1 MSDATTASSS
11 TATVLEPSSSGSG
24 SSEENYSPSTRIRK
38 KKGLSRI
45 SVTTV
50 TRNTTTNENENENIN
65 RAIDETAV
73 ILTFNTLIEQLL
85 IVGKKYNGIDQS
97 NLNELSKLRLIDN
110 DDDDDG
116 GGGDDNKIKREMNQS
131 DVEQIKSLQNNQRIM
146 ISSFKPPDEI
156 KKKIDTRLDKALIDK
171 KVMVNVKAFTI
182 INNVCSEYDLESN
195 GGNYYENM
203 KTQFAPSEIIHVD
216 QLFMDTLCFN
226 RITLE
231 LVHIFTYLKNRRNP
245 LYYMI
250 CRQKIE
256 MIHKTALHEDSSFTD
271 KYFMPKRVGQYY
283 AIIVNFAL
291 SNPRTKPLSFI
302 GRGNDVGNINRK
314 SMS

>member
-50 TRNTTTNENENENIN
+50 TRNTTSTNENENTN

-73 ILTFNTLIEQLL
+73 ILTFNTLVEQLL
-85 IVGKKYNGIDQS
+85 IVGKKYNGIDQT
-97 NLNELSKLRLIDN
+97 NLNELSKLRLIDK
-110 DDDDDG
+110 DDDDDNNN
-116 GGGDDNKIKREMNQS
+116 DDTNNKIGEMNQS
-131 DVEQIKSLQNNQRIM
+131 DVKQIKSLQNNQRIM
-146 ISSFKPPDEI
+146 LDSFNPPDEL
-156 KKKIDTRLDKALIDK
+156 KKKIDTRLDKALHDIK
-171 KVMVNVKAFTI
+171 AMANVKAFTI

-195 GGNYYENM
+195 GGIYYENL
-203 KTQFAPSEIIHVD
+203 KTEFSPEIIRVD
-216 QLFMDTLCFN
+216 QLFMDTFCFN

-231 LVHIFTYLKNRRNP
+231 LVHIIRYLESRKNP

-256 MIHKTALHEDSSFTD
+256 MIHKTALHKDSSFFD
-271 KYFMPKRVGQYY
+271 KYDFMAKRVGQYY

-291 SNPRTKPLSFI
+291 SNPRTKPLSF
-302 GRGNDVGNINRK
+302 RGHDVGNINNGK